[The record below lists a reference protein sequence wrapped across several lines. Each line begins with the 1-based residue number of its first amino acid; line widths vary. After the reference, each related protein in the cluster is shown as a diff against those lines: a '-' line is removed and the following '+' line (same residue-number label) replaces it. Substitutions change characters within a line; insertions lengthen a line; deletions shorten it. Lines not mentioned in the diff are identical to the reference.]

1 MMSKALKTVGARR
14 LRLLAGAAAAAA
26 AAILVAPPAL
36 AQGQIWRCGNE
47 YTNQPGERP
56 EARGCRLLQGGNL
69 SIVEGRRPAANQ
81 AAGAAA
87 SSPVA
92 SNSAPRAPAS
102 TEPRPPSQRVD
113 RSEQQARDRDAR
125 LILET
130 ELRRAQERVRELQ
143 AEFNQGRPQPLP
155 SERGDEARLAQ
166 RTEELRRRLERAQG
180 DVTAIEREI
189 GRLPSVQT
197 TAAAAQGGA
206 AAGPSASV
214 VGTGTAARAVA
225 GPAAGQFIPL
235 PAAPSASGPAR

>member
-1 MMSKALKTVGARR
+1 MMSKALKTVGARA
-14 LRLLAGAAAAAA
+14 LRLLAGAGAVAAATV
-26 AAILVAPPAL
+26 LSAPSVL

-69 SIVEGRRPAANQ
+69 SIVEGRRPAGNQ
-81 AAGAAA
+81 AAASDASPAAA
-87 SSPVA
+87 NA
-92 SNSAPRAPAS
+92 GARAATSA
-102 TEPRPPSQRVD
+102 EPRPPSQRVE
-113 RSEQQARDRDAR
+113 RTEQQARDRDAR

-155 SERGDEARLAQ
+155 SERADAARLAQ

-189 GRLPSVQT
+189 GRLPPAQPT
-197 TAAAAQGGA
+197 AAAQGGA
-206 AAGPSASV
+206 AAGASASV
-214 VGTGTAARAVA
+214 VGSGAAAPVVA
-225 GPAAGQFIPL
+225 GSAAGQFIAL
-235 PAAPSASGPAR
+235 PAAPSAPSAAR

>member
-1 MMSKALKTVGARR
+1 M
-14 LRLLAGAAAAAA
+14 AAATA
-26 AAILVAPPAL
+26 LLAPPAL

-69 SIVEGRRPAANQ
+69 SIVEGRRPAGNQ
-81 AAGAAA
+81 AAADASPAAA
-87 SSPVA
+87 NA
-92 SNSAPRAPAS
+92 SARAAPSAES
-102 TEPRPPSQRVD
+102 RPPSQRVD
-113 RSEQQARDRDAR
+113 RTEQQARDRDAR

-143 AEFNQGRPQPLP
+143 AEFNQGRPLPLP

-189 GRLPSVQT
+189 GRLPPAQP
-197 TAAAAQGGA
+197 TAGALGGTGA
-206 AAGPSASV
+206 AGASASV
-214 VGTGTAARAVA
+214 VGAGTATRAVA

-235 PAAPSASGPAR
+235 PAAPPSASGPAR

>member
-1 MMSKALKTVGARR
+1 MSKALKTVGARW
-14 LRLLAGAAAAAA
+14 LVGSAGAAAAAA
-26 AAILVAPPAL
+26 VVSVLVAAPAL

-47 YTNQPGERP
+47 YTNHPGERP

-81 AAGAAA
+81 APAADPSPAA
-87 SSPVA
+87 SNA
-92 SNSAPRAPAS
+92 AQ
-102 TEPRPPSQRVD
+102 RPPSQRVD
-113 RSEQQARDRDAR
+113 RTEQQARDRDAR

-180 DVTAIEREI
+180 DVVAIEREI
-189 GRLPSVQT
+189 GRLPPVQP
-197 TAAAAQGGA
+197 TAGALGGA
-206 AAGPSASV
+206 GAAGASVSV
-214 VGTGTAARAVA
+214 VGTGAAARAVA
-225 GPAAGQFIPL
+225 GSAAGQFIPL
-235 PAAPSASGPAR
+235 PAAPSAPGPAR